1 MAIQRTHVKVRNVQ
15 ETVERVLQSN
25 PSAREND
32 YILYTEYLKKC
43 GYSSTMS
50 FADVAKL
57 IQTGELSSIETVS
70 RIRRRL
76 QSFDNSLCPIA

>member
-1 MAIQRTHVKVRNVQ
+1 MAIQRTHVKIRNVQ

-32 YILYTEYLKKC
+32 YILYAGYLKDC
-43 GYSSTMS
+43 GYSTTMS
-50 FADVAKL
+50 FENVAKL
-57 IQTGELSSIETVS
+57 IQAGELSSIETVS

-76 QSFDNSLCPIA
+76 QAINTNLCPIV